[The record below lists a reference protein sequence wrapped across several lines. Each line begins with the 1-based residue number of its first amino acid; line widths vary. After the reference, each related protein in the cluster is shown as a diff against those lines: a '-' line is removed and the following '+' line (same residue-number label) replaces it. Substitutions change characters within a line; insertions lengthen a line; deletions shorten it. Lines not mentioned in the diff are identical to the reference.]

1 MSIDH
6 LLRKEDE
13 RLITGH
19 GKYSADWY
27 YDGMLYAF
35 IIRSPYAHASIGEM
49 DFSAV
54 ESAPGVIKV
63 LSHHDVDE
71 AKFKGLPTGTT
82 AQNPDGQTQKIAP
95 MPILAKDKVLFVG
108 QPVAMVLADTLENAL
123 NAAELAMIDYE
134 VLDAVTDYASATLD
148 GAPELHAIAPHNR
161 SITYING
168 DQAKVEEAFSKA
180 AYVSHVTVHSQRLI
194 ANPMEPRAVVANY
207 DARSDIV
214 KLHVP
219 TQGVMGMHGF
229 LSHITGL
236 GADKIEIETHDV
248 GGSFGIRSGA
258 YNEYALAILASKLLQ
273 RPIKWVGTRSE
284 VILSDWHGRALELN
298 GSIAIDESGKFLA
311 IKFADKV
318 DLGAFNCYFGSFIGT
333 RNISITMSGV
343 YQIPALAMSSE
354 LYYTNTVPVSAY
366 RGAGRPDIAYAI
378 ERLVD
383 HAANEHGFDK
393 VALRKK
399 NFIPVQDFPYTNAVG
414 TTIDSGDFIQV
425 MDRAL
430 ELSQYT
436 SFEQRRQDS
445 AKHGKLRGIGLAYF
459 IESSAAGNVAKDQIR
474 GSFTKDGELHIFGV
488 TGASGQGHE
497 TSFTQIAA
505 DTLGYPVE
513 KIQYTAGQADQ
524 KVIGNSTGGSR
535 TLYGAGSAV
544 KNMCQQVI
552 EKYQATAA
560 DHLGVSPDSLS
571 FEDGKWVSSAKSLS
585 VTFVEII
592 QSVLRNPD
600 VQIDDLSVVGEAQS
614 GSTYPN
620 GCHVAEVE
628 VDPNT
633 GITEI
638 CSYTAVD
645 DTGVIISPKLVEGQ
659 IHGGVVQGIGQAFY
673 ERTVYDE
680 SGQLLTGSLMDYALP
695 KAGCIT
701 KFTCD
706 HIEVATKSNLLGAK
720 GVGESGCSGSLPSL
734 SNAMVDAL
742 KIRGI
747 TNLNMPFTPS
757 RVWGLL
763 NAQ

>member
-63 LSHHDVDE
+63 LNHHDVDE
-71 AKFKGLPTGTT
+71 AMFKGLPTGTT
-82 AQNPDGQTQKIAP
+82 AQNPDGEAQKIAP
-95 MPILAKDKVLFVG
+95 MPILAKEKVLFVG
-108 QPVAMVLADTLENAL
+108 QPVAIVLADTLENAI
-123 NAAELAMIDYE
+123 NAAELAMIDYD
-134 VLDAVTDYASATLD
+134 VLDAVTDYVSATLD
-148 GAPELHAIAPHNR
+148 GAPELHSIAPHNR

-168 DQAKVEEAFSKA
+168 NQTKVDEAFRKA
-180 AYVSHVTVHSQRLI
+180 TYVSHVTVHSQRLI

-207 DARSDIV
+207 DAASDIV

-236 GADKIEIETHDV
+236 GTDKIEIETHDV

-298 GSIAIDESGKFLA
+298 GSIAIDESGNFLA

-378 ERLVD
+378 ERLID

-399 NFIPVQDFPYTNAVG
+399 NFIPVQNFPYTNAVG

-430 ELSQYT
+430 ELSHYT
-436 SFEQRRQDS
+436 SFEERRQDS

-524 KVIGNSTGGSR
+524 QVIGNSTGGSR

-544 KNMCQQVI
+544 KNMCQKLI
-552 EKYQATAA
+552 EKYQPTAA
-560 DHLGVSPDSLS
+560 EHLGVSPDSLS
-571 FEDGKWVSSAKSLS
+571 FENGNWVSSAKSQS
-585 VTFVEII
+585 VTFVEIL
-592 QSVLRNPD
+592 QSIFRNPD
-600 VQIDDLSVVGEAQS
+600 VQLDDLSVVGEAQS

-673 ERTVYDE
+673 ERTVYDQ

-701 KFTCD
+701 KFICD
-706 HIEVATKSNLLGAK
+706 HVEVPTKSNLLGAK

-747 TNLNMPFTPS
+747 TNLDMPFTPS

-763 NAQ
+763 NAD